1 MQNWR
6 EPFAENGFIHAPQ
19 WTADRA
25 DDESGFAEDSRFL
38 KLSLR
43 ADEGG
48 GRINH
53 SHLVPLRWGK
63 IFREITSS
71 IVLRSVFQGIS
82 FEEFGFFPERK
93 PGSSATRRN
102 VRKIVKTYLY
112 DIQTKPR
119 RTFFNRESNQ
129 LLTANI
135 VLFFREE
142 NSIPA
147 ETSPWFYVKLIIVLN
162 TWTFKTV
169 WEKRRKNNVYRW
181 RYGRNEWIQALWDL
195 MYECF
200 FHEKFCIFISLLV
213 HLDSHWVLCKLW
225 LYIVHKFS
233 FKNFKIWKQLLLE
246 LPIVCRN
253 TSYKCTMARYYL
265 QLSVII
271 QWTIKS
277 MKIMELAKKKKK
289 ATKHQSSPIHYNEH
303 RISVVEIERRR
314 KQRLSSVFE

>member
-1 MQNWR
+1 MNCRPCRRRIGFCRGLAVLETVSSSRRGRRSNQ
-6 EPFAENGFIHAPQ
+6 PFS
-19 WTADRA
+19 
-25 DDESGFAEDSRFL
+25 SGTTSMRQDFPRDNVLDCSALRFP
-38 KLSLR
+38 
-43 ADEGG
+43 G
-48 GRINH
+48 N
-53 SHLVPLRWGK
+53 
-63 IFREITSS
+63 
-71 IVLRSVFQGIS
+71 IVRGIW
-82 FEEFGFFPERK
+82 FPERK

-169 WEKRRKNNVYRW
+169 WKKRRKNNVYRW

-200 FHEKFCIFISLLV
+200 FTRNFVFLYLYLCILIHIGCCVNS
-213 HLDSHWVLCKLW
+213 D
-225 LYIVHKFS
+225 YI
-233 FKNFKIWKQLLLE
+233 
-246 LPIVCRN
+246 
-253 TSYKCTMARYYL
+253 
-265 QLSVII
+265 
-271 QWTIKS
+271 
-277 MKIMELAKKKKK
+277 
-289 ATKHQSSPIHYNEH
+289 
-303 RISVVEIERRR
+303 
-314 KQRLSSVFE
+314 